1 MISFAGSNFIYGHL
15 SDMESL
21 RNLQFDRV
29 YKEGRSRADQYIVM
43 YALKNDIDGNR
54 FGIVCSKKVGNSIV
68 RHRVRR
74 IIREAI
80 RLHET
85 EFMPGWDIVIIA
97 RKPIITK
104 KSTDMENSIG
114 RLGKKF
120 GIIQS

>member
-1 MISFAGSNFIYGHL
+1 MNSFTDSNFIYGHL

-21 RNLQFDRV
+21 KSLQYDRV
-29 YKEGRSRADQYIVM
+29 YKEGKSRADQYIVM
-43 YALKNDIDGNR
+43 YALRNDTDGNR

-80 RLHET
+80 RLHES

-97 RKPIITK
+97 RRPIINK
-104 KSTDMENSIG
+104 KSTDMEISIG